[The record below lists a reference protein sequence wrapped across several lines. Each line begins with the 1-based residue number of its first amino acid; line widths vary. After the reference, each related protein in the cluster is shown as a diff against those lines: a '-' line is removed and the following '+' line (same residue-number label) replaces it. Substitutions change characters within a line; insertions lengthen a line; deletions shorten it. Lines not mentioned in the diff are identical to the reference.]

1 MYSVWKVSAALR
13 KQQTN
18 CFLFCV
24 WTKSEEKK
32 KEKKKKKKGGKKV
45 GVGGGGGGDHIHIRP
60 TAYIRICF
68 HMLFYRYI

>member
-24 WTKSEEKK
+24 WTKSEEEKK
-32 KEKKKKKKGGKKV
+32 KEKREEKKKEGKKRL
-45 GVGGGGGGDHIHIRP
+45 GLREGI
-60 TAYIRICF
+60 TYT
-68 HMLFYRYI
+68 